1 MNEPFVV
8 MVVAVTIVV
17 GCTVVLT
24 PIARALAR
32 RISGHGA
39 KVEERLAAIEAVVA
53 DLRDDHAVV
62 TDLEDRLAQAERR
75 VAGHSGRSRRSE
87 RPSRPSGVAIRDILL
102 ERGRILA
109 APARGVLWRDF
120 GPNFLGETGSGRSE
134 GRVDE
139 RASIDR

>member
-1 MNEPFVV
+1 MNEPFVG

-24 PIARALAR
+24 PIARAVAR

-62 TDLEDRLAQAERR
+62 MDLEDRLARAERR

-87 RPSRPSGVAIRDILL
+87 RPSRPSGEPKV
-102 ERGRILA
+102 GK
-109 APARGVLWRDF
+109 LWT
-120 GPNFLGETGSGRSE
+120 PPPYK
-134 GRVDE
+134 
-139 RASIDR
+139 A

>member
-17 GCTVVLT
+17 GCTVVLI

-39 KVEERLAAIEAVVA
+39 GVEERLAAIEAVVA

-62 TDLEDRLAQAERR
+62 TDLEDRLARAERR
-75 VAGHSGRSRRSE
+75 VADHSGRSRRSE
-87 RPSRPSGVAIRDILL
+87 RPSRPSGEPKV
-102 ERGRILA
+102 GK
-109 APARGVLWRDF
+109 LWT
-120 GPNFLGETGSGRSE
+120 PPPYK
-134 GRVDE
+134 
-139 RASIDR
+139 A